1 MQSVRFNCKTFLHL
15 IVQPEEN
22 HPGPLNDLIA
32 NDRNFSRSATIF
44 AALIMAESDTSR
56 RSSASSSCLRFGSL
70 RISPRKN
77 LRLDGGIFI
86 GVTPAADDWHPWLGM
101 TWRF

>member
-1 MQSVRFNCKTFLHL
+1 MRGSLAERFNS
-15 IVQPEEN
+15 
-22 HPGPLNDLIA
+22 

-56 RSSASSSCLRFGSL
+56 RSSASCLRFGSL